1 MREGQYKKGGA
12 NIIIIHIYCIWS
24 LIKDE
29 SVTIHSIYNAYVSFY
44 PTFTVFCLS
53 LCSNRWFFFNNHRL
67 FNENASLNL
76 EIIVHII
83 FGRYG
88 QLENYFHNWNRI
100 VSELSIVHT
109 VYLIIS
115 VVAKIVPEQYL
126 KNCPA
131 HIFMYFIILK
141 WSFSLHNHKV
151 YR

>member
-1 MREGQYKKGGA
+1 MYLFIQ
-12 NIIIIHIYCIWS
+12 HS
-24 LIKDE
+24 LYFVCRFAAID
-29 SVTIHSIYNAYVSFY
+29 
-44 PTFTVFCLS
+44 VFC
-53 LCSNRWFFFNNHRL
+53 FFNNHRL

-115 VVAKIVPEQYL
+115 LVAKMVQEQYL

-131 HIFMYFIILK
+131 PIFMYFIILK

>member
-1 MREGQYKKGGA
+1 MHMYLFIQHLLYFVCRFA
-12 NIIIIHIYCIWS
+12 AI
-24 LIKDE
+24 D
-29 SVTIHSIYNAYVSFY
+29 V
-44 PTFTVFCLS
+44 
-53 LCSNRWFFFNNHRL
+53 FFNNHRL

-115 VVAKIVPEQYL
+115 VVAKNVQEQYL

>member
-1 MREGQYKKGGA
+1 MNQ
-12 NIIIIHIYCIWS
+12 S
-24 LIKDE
+24 LYI
-29 SVTIHSIYNAYVSFY
+29 VFIMHMYLFIRHSMYFVCRFAAIDV
-44 PTFTVFCLS
+44 
-53 LCSNRWFFFNNHRL
+53 FFFNNHRL

-115 VVAKIVPEQYL
+115 LVAKMVQEQYL

-131 HIFMYFIILK
+131 PIFMYFIILK

>member
-1 MREGQYKKGGA
+1 MNQ
-12 NIIIIHIYCIWS
+12 S
-24 LIKDE
+24 LYI
-29 SVTIHSIYNAYVSFY
+29 VFIMHMYLFIQHSLYFVCRFAAID
-44 PTFTVFCLS
+44 VFC
-53 LCSNRWFFFNNHRL
+53 FFNNHRL

-115 VVAKIVPEQYL
+115 LVAKMVQEQYL

>member
-1 MREGQYKKGGA
+1 MNQ
-12 NIIIIHIYCIWS
+12 S
-24 LIKDE
+24 LYI
-29 SVTIHSIYNAYVSFY
+29 VFIMHMYLFIQHSLYFVCRFAAIDV
-44 PTFTVFCLS
+44 
-53 LCSNRWFFFNNHRL
+53 FFFNNHRL

-115 VVAKIVPEQYL
+115 LVAKMVQEQYL

-131 HIFMYFIILK
+131 PSSFWNGASVSITTKYTDSPYNHGAFLFLWKID
-141 WSFSLHNHKV
+141 WSI
-151 YR
+151 